1 MSIFQWAQN
10 PWGQEILVRIS
21 WDLLY
26 LAIAGG
32 LAFVIGHF
40 VYRTKNPPKTAE
52 APNIG
57 DAGKDIPEKI
67 VRHSLAARLFHW
79 VMAVSMITLLVTAFF
94 PILGIQFNWV
104 PVHWMAGV
112 VLTAAIIFHIIHAS
126 FWLKLRNIWISG
138 KDWAE
143 WKQEMEY
150 ALGKGEPPPK
160 TDKYPVDHRLYH
172 NAVMFTGLGVI
183 VTGILMMSRVEN
195 LIFARNSYL
204 LAENT
209 WGWVYVIHG
218 LSAVGLVGLIITH
231 IYFAILPEKRWIT
244 KSMIWGWITKKDYL
258 ANHDPERWVVT
269 DKASK

>member
-40 VYRTKNPPKTAE
+40 LYRFKNPPKPAE
-52 APNIG
+52 AG
-57 DAGKDIPEKI
+57 DAGAAGKDIPEKV

-79 VMAVSMITLLVTAFF
+79 VMAITMITLLVTAFF
-94 PILGIQFNWV
+94 PIMGIQFNWV
-104 PVHWMAGV
+104 PIHWMAGV
-112 VLTAAIIFHIIHAS
+112 VLTLAIIFHIIHAS
-126 FWLKLRNIWISG
+126 FWLKLRNIWISA

-160 TDKYPVDHRLYH
+160 TDKYPVDHRL
-172 NAVMFTGLGVI
+172 
-183 VTGILMMSRVEN
+183 
-195 LIFARNSYL
+195 
-204 LAENT
+204 
-209 WGWVYVIHG
+209 
-218 LSAVGLVGLIITH
+218 
-231 IYFAILPEKRWIT
+231 
-244 KSMIWGWITKKDYL
+244 
-258 ANHDPERWVVT
+258 
-269 DKASK
+269 